1 MSEDAFHRDDPTGVL
16 LARAINHSHA
26 AAPDFLQDFVMT
38 KAPLLVGNVCFRED
52 TFERFTGRLA
62 FSFKSFAQETVNAGP
77 VIDPGYRAALR
88 AFRRMFAYVRDG
100 VRGRGCFVHQAAAA
114 SAPHIQRLI
123 LIGDIVQK
131 ILERLEQERAE
142 AAATLVGLPQPISF
156 QNHQEKILR
165 KILRV
170 LTRIAAPADIRKNG
184 TPISSAKL
192 RQRFSSLLLIAI
204 GIRPGKDETPAR

>member
-1 MSEDAFHRDDPTGVL
+1 MGVSNRARDLSHQSHTLARLCAKRGQRRAQAPTHRVFHAEIRQALLTFADLVNRKNVRVIEAGDRFGFAAKAHQRLMRIHLMSKYALYCDDPAGVL

-88 AFRRMFAYVRDG
+88 AFRRMLAYVGDG
-100 VRGRGCFVHQAAAA
+100 SRRPGCFVHQAAAA
-114 SAPHIQRLI
+114 SAPHKCR
-123 LIGDIVQK
+123 
-131 ILERLEQERAE
+131 
-142 AAATLVGLPQPISF
+142 
-156 QNHQEKILR
+156 
-165 KILRV
+165 
-170 LTRIAAPADIRKNG
+170 
-184 TPISSAKL
+184 ISSSTSAG
-192 RQRFSSLLLIAI
+192 FS
-204 GIRPGKDETPAR
+204 TV